1 MGIFLGDSLKRRVY
15 DDFIAVFQYLKEAYS
30 KDGDSFS
37 GSVVI
42 GRWVMFLN

>member
-1 MGIFLGDSLKRRVY
+1 MGIFLVDSLKRKLYV
-15 DDFIAVFQYLKEAYS
+15 DFIAVFQYLKEAYS

-42 GRWVMFLN
+42 GRWVMVLN